1 MSTNGWQI
9 ALVQL
14 EFCKVTHDWP
24 FLDSWFYICAG
35 LSWNRA
41 RNFQSVHLEGESLKN
56 VGSFYAW
63 IYLDLQVELLCARG
77 IPWLDLHISVLKPYG
92 LIFTLVSRISSFL
105 QNTHA
110 GKMPRVVQPRP
121 LGEKCFENINFSN
134 KHLFVFFRGC
144 SYSLPPRS
152 LSGLIWCSFRISETN
167 KNPLTTSDPVV
178 KKCSFFTVLS
188 LVLPDEKN
196 LVLCLSSFATGF
208 QVPIG
213 QLRPEIQPS
222 WARKM

>member
-24 FLDSWFYICAG
+24 FLDSWFYNVLYLCRAF
-35 LSWNRA
+35 LESCQEFPKCSSWGR
-41 RNFQSVHLEGESLKN
+41 QLKEC
-56 VGSFYAW
+56 W
-63 IYLDLQVELLCARG
+63 ELLRLDLQVELLCARG
-77 IPWLDLHISVLKPYG
+77 SPWLDLHISVLKPYG
-92 LIFTLVSRISSFL
+92 QIFTLVSRISSFL

-121 LGEKCFENINFSN
+121 LGEFFFENINFSN
-134 KHLFVFFRGC
+134 EHLFVFFRGC

-188 LVLPDEKN
+188 LFLPDEKN